1 MLTKLIQNLSE
12 KLSFR
17 GSGGNL
23 GYYLYVDFHSV
34 LTAMSARSKKL
45 QSDSFLKESTILYC
59 FLLVAELRSAIQ
71 YAIMIKRRLSGYFWE
86 TYIPSLLLSTFGAL
100 SVYIPSDIVPGRMV
114 LSMTSFLALIGLFG
128 SARYLYLI

>member
-1 MLTKLIQNLSE
+1 MLTFTLFWTLWAQDQSSFNLI
-12 KLSFR
+12 F
-17 GSGGNL
+17 
-23 GYYLYVDFHSV
+23 
-34 LTAMSARSKKL
+34 
-45 QSDSFLKESTILYC
+45 FLKESTILYC

-128 SARYLYLI
+128 SARYLYLIWFNKYLIGCTLWEEIYQKHLVS